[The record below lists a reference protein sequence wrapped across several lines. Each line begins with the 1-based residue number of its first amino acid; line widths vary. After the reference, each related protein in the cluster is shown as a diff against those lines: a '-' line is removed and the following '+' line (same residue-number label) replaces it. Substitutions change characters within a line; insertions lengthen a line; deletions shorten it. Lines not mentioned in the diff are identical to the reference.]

1 MPFGRK
7 RKQRHHAFSRGFLP
21 FSVLPVAGSHL
32 IPAGSRP
39 TGYVSPSGF
48 RTLSAL
54 CSPHDL
60 PGLFHPGPAH
70 GLCPSRFSSS
80 NAVPYAL
87 SSAAPLLRLTL
98 PSKEE
103 VSTSGVNTLPGVPNA
118 GPGFSQVTASDT
130 SMGFFPFEASCQYR
144 REHPLLAG
152 FYVPSRASYETT
164 LEGRAA
170 GASGLPPVLTQRFSF
185 KNHMAPLGFPTS
197 SIVSSLRRLCSVGL
211 SFPLESRSTSPW
223 SLWTLSL
230 HAVVKPPAVARRE
243 NRIGDNSAKIFILRL
258 NFVFLICK
266 VWNYSAPY
274 ISLNIYSFARPATCL
289 HQCRSSIAFRFPHLS
304 IWRHSVR

>member
-1 MPFGRK
+1 VVAFWTREDRLGSGVSTPPPLPASPYGQEETLSQALAPLQSFTDAHRMACSLRPIPFGRK
-7 RKQRHHAFSRGFLP
+7 RKQRNHAFSRGFLP

-32 IPAGSRP
+32 IPVSSQP

-80 NAVPYAL
+80 DAVPYAL

-103 VSTSGVNTLPGVPNA
+103 VSTSGVNTLPRVPNA

-144 REHPLLAG
+144 
-152 FYVPSRASYETT
+152 
-164 LEGRAA
+164 
-170 GASGLPPVLTQRFSF
+170 
-185 KNHMAPLGFPTS
+185 
-197 SIVSSLRRLCSVGL
+197 
-211 SFPLESRSTSPW
+211 
-223 SLWTLSL
+223 
-230 HAVVKPPAVARRE
+230 
-243 NRIGDNSAKIFILRL
+243 
-258 NFVFLICK
+258 
-266 VWNYSAPY
+266 
-274 ISLNIYSFARPATCL
+274 
-289 HQCRSSIAFRFPHLS
+289 
-304 IWRHSVR
+304 